1 MKEMDI
7 CITDIIAQYY
17 AEHVQSV
24 LRIKSTDDA
33 RTGTGL
39 DMLIVA
45 EAMPRYKWVARH
57 EYDVRKLYLMVK
69 PFKAW
74 CIGQQLN
81 YSGMVELI
89 GNELHGK
96 KEKIR
101 IGKGTT
107 ISLPSMNVISLT
119 WDDEEHEDIVQAQI
133 DVLAME
139 DDEIKAV

>member
-1 MKEMDI
+1 
-7 CITDIIAQYY
+7 
-17 AEHVQSV
+17 
-24 LRIKSTDDA
+24 
-33 RTGTGL
+33 
-39 DMLIVA
+39 MLIVP
-45 EAMPRYKWVARH
+45 EAMPRYNWVARH
-57 EYDVRKLYLMVK
+57 EYDIRKLYLMVK
-69 PFKAW
+69 PFKTW
-74 CIGQQLN
+74 CIKQQLN

-119 WDDEEHEDIVQAQI
+119 WDDEEHDDIVQAQI

>member
-1 MKEMDI
+1 
-7 CITDIIAQYY
+7 
-17 AEHVQSV
+17 V

-39 DMLIVA
+39 DMLIVP
-45 EAMPRYKWVARH
+45 EAMPRYNWVARH
-57 EYDVRKLYLMVK
+57 EYDIRKLYLMVK
-69 PFKAW
+69 PFKTW
-74 CIGQQLN
+74 CIKQQLN
-81 YSGMVELI
+81 HSGMVELI
-89 GNELHGK
+89 VNELHGK

-119 WDDEEHEDIVQAQI
+119 WDDEEHNDIVQAQI